1 MYNYIINLKS
11 EVSIMRSFGSIVT
24 STICSIILVIWNILT
39 FYNKYTTGSKYAW
52 ISGILAVL
60 FLAFLINNAK
70 DIIKK
75 NYITSMNQ

>member
-1 MYNYIINLKS
+1 MYNYIINFKS

>member
-1 MYNYIINLKS
+1 
-11 EVSIMRSFGSIVT
+11 MRSFGSIVT

-39 FYNKYTTGSKYAW
+39 FYNKYTTGDKYAW